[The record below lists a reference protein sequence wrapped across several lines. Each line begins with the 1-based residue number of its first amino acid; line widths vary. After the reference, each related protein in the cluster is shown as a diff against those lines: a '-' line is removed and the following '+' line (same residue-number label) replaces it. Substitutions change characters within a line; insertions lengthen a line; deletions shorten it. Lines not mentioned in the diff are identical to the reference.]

1 MSDSSFQSDGA
12 TAKRKPVRKRVA
24 PGVFKRTTSDGRTRY
39 EISFLDRDGRQRWE
53 TVGDD
58 LEEAKRRRH
67 ALHAKP
73 LELRKAPA
81 REVYEDVAEAWFEVK
96 APKLRPRTRD
106 YYRDALDLVLL
117 PRFGRCRVA
126 LIDADAVTSLTR
138 DLEREG
144 LHAVDPARPVRP
156 LGYSSVSNYLK
167 PLQQSLAF
175 AARRGWIP
183 VSPFSILTADD
194 RPTRN
199 GERKKAH
206 EWTSD
211 ELTALLAASRRLA
224 VRKVAPE
231 ARPNDFS
238 TLLLVTA
245 TLGLRLGEVLGL
257 RWSDFEK
264 GEDADSAL
272 LHVERQ
278 WLRSGEA
285 GPVKTRAGV
294 RTLAVPSDLREEL
307 IGLRLRSRYS
317 ADEHPIFASRQG
329 TPLQHRNVTRR
340 GFEAARDEAKLDGS
354 LSFHD
359 LRHAAASRLIAS
371 GLDDA
376 MVADQIGHGDTAI
389 TRKVYAHVYDRREK
403 MDAVR
408 AALAGALAPRSGGGV
423 AEVE

>member
-1 MSDSSFQSDGA
+1 MSDSSFQRDGA
-12 TAKRKPVRKRVA
+12 TVRPRTVRKRVA
-24 PGVFKRTTSDGRTRY
+24 PGVFKRTTRDGRVRY
-39 EISFLDRDGRQRWE
+39 EISYLDRAGKQRWE
-53 TVGDD
+53 TLGDD

-67 ALHAKP
+67 ELHAKP
-73 LELRKAPA
+73 LDQRQPPRRELFA
-81 REVYEDVAEAWFEVK
+81 DVAEAWFEAK
-96 APKLRPRTRD
+96 APNLRPRTRD
-106 YYRDALDLVLL
+106 YYRSTLDLVLL
-117 PRFGRCRVA
+117 PRFGRMRVA
-126 LIDADAVTSLTR
+126 LIDADAITSLTR

-144 LHAVDPARPVRP
+144 LHAVDPARSVRP

-175 AARRGWIP
+175 AARRGWIS
-183 VSPFSILTADD
+183 VSPFSILTTDD
-194 RPTRN
+194 RPTRS
-199 GERKKAH
+199 RDRSKAH
-206 EWTSD
+206 EWTTD
-211 ELTALLAASRRLA
+211 ELTGLLAASRRLA
-224 VRKVAPE
+224 ERKAAPE
-231 ARPNDFS
+231 ARPYDYS

-257 RWSDFEK
+257 RWGDFEK

-317 ADEHPIFASRQG
+317 GDGDPIFASRQG

-340 GFEAARDEAKLDGS
+340 GFEAARDEAKLDGQ

-376 MVADQIGHGDTAI
+376 MVADQIGHGDTAV
-389 TRKVYAHVYDRREK
+389 TRRVYAHVYDRREK
-403 MDAVR
+403 MQAVR
-408 AALAGALAPRSGGGV
+408 KALAGIETTEEVGV
-423 AEVE
+423 